1 MATYMTD
8 KINQDLGMS
17 RAYVNHVGAK
27 RWYSSIN
34 AQIYFD
40 NVLINELI
48 QIQWSEMEQLM
59 PIFGYNS
66 YVWDEIA
73 LGSRI
78 IQGVFAINFII
89 PDYLHHIVNDKLET
103 DESIEYTNGESDHAS
118 DKRKPKNKKGGFSI
132 SIGYGDKGYKDK
144 ITGKEPYIYLENV
157 HIQSVGQGMDT
168 QGGAIVE
175 FYRFYA
181 RDRGFKR

>member
-1 MATYMTD
+1 MYLAESIGD
-8 KINQDLGMS
+8 DLGMS
-17 RAYVNHVGAK
+17 RAYVNHVGRK

-34 AQIYFD
+34 AQIYF
-40 NVLINELI
+40 NEVLINELI
-48 QIQWSEMEQLM
+48 QIQWTEQENLM

-78 IQGVFAINFII
+78 TQGVFAINFII
-89 PDYLHHIVNDKLET
+89 PDYLHHVINDQLDT
-103 DESIEYTNGESDHAS
+103 DENIEYTNGAENHAAN
-118 DKRKPKNKKGGFSI
+118 KKQPKNKKNGFMI
-132 SIGYGDKGYKDK
+132 SIGYGDKNYVDK

-157 HIQSVGQGMDT
+157 HIQSVGQALDT
-168 QGGAIVE
+168 QGGGIVE
-175 FYRFYA
+175 IYRFYS